1 MSALIPFTLERTIK
15 PFQQRYADQLSEII
29 RKCADIKGDVHFKE
43 INWEDEKTAAEI
55 EKIKAETVKLLAEA
69 NKAKADDAKVKKETR
84 LLTSD
89 SVNKR
94 SQNVEDT
101 NVRNTK
107 TSKSNKKN

>member
-1 MSALIPFTLERTIK
+1 
-15 PFQQRYADQLSEII
+15 
-29 RKCADIKGDVHFKE
+29 
-43 INWEDEKTAAEI
+43 
-55 EKIKAETVKLLAEA
+55 VKLLAEA